1 MTDEFLYPA
10 QDGFPLA
17 VQTCGPVDAPAL
29 LLLQG
34 QANSHRWWDRL
45 RAAFEDELRTITMDY
60 RGTGRSRGPVGPWTT
75 ASFAADAVEI
85 LDRLSV
91 NQALVYGTS
100 MGGRVAQMLAIHHP
114 DRVAAMVLACTSPG
128 GPHAIERGTDIRQA
142 LAQATGAERL
152 DILHDLFYTPDWTH
166 PPQDSTLMGDASM
179 TRQEAAAHLRASDQH
194 NAWDALPAIA
204 VPTLIMHG
212 DDDRMTP
219 AVNASLLAERIPG
232 ARLRTYSGGRHG
244 FFDEYASQVT
254 PDVID
259 FLTSRPA
266 R

>member
-29 LLLQG
+29 LLLPG

-45 RAAFEDELRTITMDY
+45 RAAFEDDLRTITMDY

-75 ASFAADAVEI
+75 ASFAADAVEV

-91 NQALVYGTS
+91 NQVLVYGTS

-128 GPHAIERGTDIRQA
+128 GPHAIEGGTDIRQA
-142 LAQATGAERL
+142 LAQATRAERL

-194 NAWDALPAIA
+194 NAWGALPTIAI
-204 VPTLIMHG
+204 PTLILHG
-212 DDDRMTP
+212 NDDRMTP
-219 AVNASLLAERIPG
+219 AVNASLLTERIPG
-232 ARLRTYSGGRHG
+232 ARLRTYSRGRHG

>member
-1 MTDEFLYPA
+1 M
-10 QDGFPLA
+10 
-17 VQTCGPVDAPAL
+17 
-29 LLLQG
+29 
-34 QANSHRWWDRL
+34 
-45 RAAFEDELRTITMDY
+45 
-60 RGTGRSRGPVGPWTT
+60 
-75 ASFAADAVEI
+75 
-85 LDRLSV
+85 SV

-142 LAQATGAERL
+142 LAQATGAGRL
-152 DILHDLFYTPDWTH
+152 DILHDLFYTPGWTH

-232 ARLRTYSGGRHG
+232 ARLRTYSHGRHG

-254 PDVID
+254 PGVID
-259 FLTSRPA
+259 FLTSR
-266 R
+266 